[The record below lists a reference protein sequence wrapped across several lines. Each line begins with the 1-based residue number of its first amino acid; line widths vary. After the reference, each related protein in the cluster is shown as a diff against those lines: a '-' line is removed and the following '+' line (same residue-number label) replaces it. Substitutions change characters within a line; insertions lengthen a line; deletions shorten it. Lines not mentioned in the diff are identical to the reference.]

1 MDKLRKSDTT
11 INNEN
16 NIENQ
21 IFTMLEDVLKE
32 DSDESIV
39 SENKIPLTKNKNQS
53 TKNESS
59 LNFQKN
65 EKKLFVN
72 EKLDKLHPN
81 PNTNRMLNINY
92 QNNLEVTNYPN
103 SQKSINQPQIFI
115 NNIPVSKDSEPI
127 YNREFIFRQQKNNSP
142 KNICKQ
148 IPHFNNL
155 SPISKQFKNQSPGNK
170 NEENIIMNVQLPIT
184 NRLTVAHIGMNMA
197 YNNLVANNSPKMNA
211 KHHLYVRNKSI
222 NHQISKFCLK
232 NIENNS
238 STCTTNR

>member
-32 DSDESIV
+32 DSDESIE
-39 SENKIPLTKNKNQS
+39 SENKIPETKNKNQS
-53 TKNESS
+53 SKNKLS
-59 LNFQKN
+59 LNFQKI
-65 EKKLFVN
+65 EKKLFFN

-81 PNTNRMLNINY
+81 NNRMLNINY
-92 QNNLEVTNYPN
+92 QNNLEVTNFPN

-170 NEENIIMNVQLPIT
+170 NEENFIMNAHLPIT

-197 YNNLVANNSPKMNA
+197 YNNLIANNSPKMNT
-211 KHHLYVRNKSI
+211 KPHPYVRNNTI
-222 NHQISKFCLK
+222 NHQISKLCLK
-232 NIENNS
+232 NKENNS